1 MILLKKIPKCRFL
14 FLALLLTIGATAFA
28 QKVKITG
35 NFGHADQILI
45 PVEDNQLGDVRQRRV
60 HVLLQVEFINIA
72 VDQFFRRYFFHGSSS

>member
-35 NFGHADQILI
+35 TVTDPGGEPLI
-45 PVEDNQLGDVRQRRV
+45 GVSERCHQQVRLFSLTW
-60 HVLLQVEFINIA
+60 VLRFVMS
-72 VDQFFRRYFFHGSSS
+72 R